1 MNIFPLI
8 YVIYNFYSDFK
19 YYPNISYSQ
28 RISTRSHPSLE
39 HFGFFYLQQ
48 LNDILF
54 HDIY

>member
-1 MNIFPLI
+1 MNILPLI